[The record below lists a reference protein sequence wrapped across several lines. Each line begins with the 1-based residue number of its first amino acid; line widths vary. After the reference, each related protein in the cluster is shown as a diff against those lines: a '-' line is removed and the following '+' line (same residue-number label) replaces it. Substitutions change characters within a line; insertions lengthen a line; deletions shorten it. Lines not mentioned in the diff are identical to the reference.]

1 MLRYRRNTV
10 KSHCVLLVCILLSNI
25 CISQWEPKAPGL
37 RKRSET
43 ASVVYNGK
51 LYTFLGFRDSLLRTE
66 PTVEVYD
73 PLKDEWQLLQ
83 AIDSNKSVTHQGFV
97 LVDDNVWHIGGRV
110 GRNPGVLTHE
120 VWIYNI
126 TGDYWFKGPNL
137 IDPATK
143 ALLKWAGGG
152 AALLDRT
159 IHVFG
164 GFAGTACVG
173 DQNKYHL
180 TINVDEWMA
189 DSVST
194 QWHNERSPMPIPRN
208 HLSTVVMN
216 GEIYALGG
224 QFGHDCGGGADK
236 QHSHVYNPV
245 SNTWRELP
253 LLPLPRSHAE
263 GSTFPLDQKLYIVAG
278 QAEGTN
284 NRNSTN
290 RVTVFDPS
298 TKLWYDDSSLL
309 LPSKYEG
316 LSSKVINED
325 FIISHGGEGSSAAV
339 RNTTYSR
346 KITRERVF
354 KLGFAL
360 DTFAISLRKGDSAH
374 LKTLTY
380 STDSITSFTASTA
393 TSWLTLTD
401 STGNTGVNG
410 RYVGYKI
417 NTAGLEI
424 GKYYGYIYAN
434 GEEAFGADTFV
445 VQLIIPPLR
454 KISINNPSV
463 WEGNTGT
470 KTVPFTVTLDSTS
483 SLTISAKYNT
493 QHITTN
499 NEDIVLQSGTV
510 TFPPGVIS
518 QRISIVIK
526 CDTIDEVNEKFNVTL
541 FDPVNATLA
550 VAVGTASLS
559 DDDAVSAIRI
569 WDTTTSETKLSA
581 AFRVTL
587 NKRSGKTVKVLFDTR
602 NGTAVQPYD
611 YTAIANGTVTFN
623 PGETIKYIKVTV
635 KTDNV
640 TENAETFSVVLKS
653 PSNAT
658 IARSTASCRIY
669 NGSALSSS
677 SLLSITQPG
686 VLNVKVYPNPT
697 NSLYTVVVARSEPVH
712 YTVLDMQGRIIQTG
726 RFVGTLRLG
735 AGWKPGS
742 YILQLQGGGLQKQIK
757 LVRE

>member
-1 MLRYRRNTV
+1 V
-10 KSHCVLLVCILLSNI
+10 KSHCVLFIFILLSNF
-25 CISQWEPKAPGL
+25 CISQWEPKAAAL

-73 PLKDEWQLLQ
+73 PLKDEWQLLK

-110 GRNPGVLTHE
+110 GRNPGILTHE

-126 TGDYWFKGPNL
+126 TGDYWYKGPNL

-143 ALLKWAGGG
+143 TLLKWGGG
-152 AALLDRT
+152 GSALLDRT

-164 GFAGTACVG
+164 GFAGTACAG
-173 DQNKYHL
+173 DQSKYHL

-194 QWHNERSPMPIPRN
+194 KWRNERSPMPIPRN

-253 LLPLPRSHAE
+253 LLALPRSHAE
-263 GSTFPLDQKLYIVAG
+263 GSTFSLDQKLYIVAG

-290 RVTVFDPS
+290 RVTVFDPR
-298 TKLWYDDSSLL
+298 TKLWYDDSALL

-316 LSSKVINED
+316 LSSKVIND
-325 FIISHGGEGSSAAV
+325 DLIISHGGEGSSTAV
-339 RNTTYSR
+339 RDATYSR
-346 KITRERVF
+346 KIVRERVF

-360 DTFAISLRKGDSAH
+360 DTFAISLKQGDSAS
-374 LKTLTY
+374 LKTLVY
-380 STDSITSFTASTA
+380 STDSSTSFTASSA
-393 TSWLTLTD
+393 TSWITLID

-410 RYVGYKI
+410 RYAGYKI
-417 NTAGLEI
+417 STAGLEI
-424 GKYYGYIYAN
+424 GKYYGHIYAN

-445 VQLIIPPLR
+445 VQLTIAPPR
-454 KISINNPSV
+454 NISINNPAA

-470 KTVPFTVTLDSTS
+470 KTVPFTVTLDTTS

-499 NEDIVLQSGTV
+499 SEDIVLQSGTV
-510 TFPPGVIS
+510 TFPPGVKS
-518 QRISIVIK
+518 QRVSIVIK
-526 CDTIDEVNEKFNVTL
+526 SDTIDEVNEKFKVTL

-550 VAVGTASLS
+550 VAIGTASIS
-559 DDDAVSAIRI
+559 DDDAASAIRI
-569 WDTTTSETKLSA
+569 LDTSTSETKLSA

-587 NKRSGKTVKVLFDTR
+587 NKKSGKTIKVLFDTR

-623 PGETIKYIKVTV
+623 PGETVKYIKVTV

-640 TENAETFSVVLKS
+640 TEIAETFSVVLKS

-658 IARSTASCRIY
+658 IARSIASCHIY
-669 NGSALSSS
+669 NGSALSPS
-677 SLLSITQPG
+677 SLLSNTQPG
-686 VLNVKVYPNPT
+686 VLDVRVYPNPT
-697 NSLYTVVVARSEPVH
+697 NSVYTIAVARSESVH
-712 YTVLDMQGRIIQTG
+712 YSVLDIHGRIIQKG

-735 AGWKPGS
+735 AGWKAGS
-742 YILQLQGGGLQKQIK
+742 YILQLHGRGLQKQIK